1 MKLYFKPG
9 ACSLSPHIIAREA
22 GLPIELDQVDTKAGR
37 TKSGADFH
45 QINPKGYVP
54 TLQLDDGDVLT
65 EAAVI
70 AQYLADQ
77 KPEAQLLPPAGTRE
91 RYHAQEWFNYIAT
104 ELHKGI
110 GALFNPKTSD
120 EQKALQREQ
129 LQSRLAYANGKLEG
143 RDYLAGDRF
152 TAPDAYLYTVLG
164 WTDHV
169 GVDLSP
175 YPNLVAYRKR
185 VGERPAVQAARKAEG
200 LPVR

>member
-1 MKLYFKPG
+1 MKLYYKPG
-9 ACSLSPHIIAREA
+9 ACSLSPHIVAREA
-22 GLPIELDQVDTKAGR
+22 GLDLNLEQVDTKVGL
-37 TKSGADFH
+37 TKSGADFKK
-45 QINPKGYVP
+45 INTKGYVP
-54 TLQLDDGDVLT
+54 TLVLDDGEVLT

-70 AQYLADQ
+70 VQFLADQ
-77 KPEAQLLPPAGTRE
+77 KPEAGLIPAAGTRE
-91 RYHAQEWFNYIAT
+91 RYRSQEWLNYIAT

-129 LQSRLAYANGKLEG
+129 LQPKLAYVNGRLEG
-143 RDYLAGDRF
+143 SDYLAGDRF
-152 TAPDAYLYTVLG
+152 TVPDAYLYTVLG
-164 WTDHV
+164 WTDRV

-200 LPVR
+200 LPLR